1 MIAVFT
7 RFFIKCAVN
16 YLTSRETHTKM
27 SVKAMKKQRKQG
39 ELGMSVSKIWSMV
52 SGMERERRQTG
63 GEEFTYQYLGK
74 IAKEL
79 DAAIGYSE
87 NGGRGEWK
95 LPPEGTAERLAHY
108 KKTGEELRNA
118 MPSAPAGEI
127 EIEVKDSNG
136 MALVA
141 EIKLF
146 AVAEGVTEQ
155 SFTYADFC
163 PDFVRAYTEENG
175 RFSAKIE
182 AGSYLLEVSKG
193 SEYSI
198 VKKIVE
204 IKKEEKTGVQV
215 ALCRFVNLTEAGW
228 YVGDLHHHSVY
239 SSPLYPPQGTDYVFD
254 TAQEVM
260 MSMRAKGLTF
270 GALSDHHNV
279 FNHREWEKM
288 KTEDFLPLLSKEIS
302 TSNGH
307 ILSLNVDPDVIYR
320 IPKQEDRTEE
330 YLRNEFIRTTNEIR
344 ENGGYPQVNHPRDM
358 QKAISFP
365 PEFTDIIEIFD
376 TMEIWNGS
384 HPLADGT
391 TNDDAFRLWLSLLEE
406 GRFFAAT
413 TGSDTHDIRLV
424 TWMNSF
430 GYVIGLYQEV
440 KKQYAALSAE
450 NKEKADY
457 FFGML
462 EPQLETMQIWLKTN
476 LTSGCVRT
484 YVHAPGERTPENLL
498 DNNKA
503 GHSFITNGPVLL
515 AEIGGKSMGETADF
529 PVEAEEITAHL
540 TILSNRPLNTL
551 AIWQNDGRV
560 EELPLPEVEAEN
572 GCYDYSGDVTFSAKN
587 AKWVFFR
594 VQADYTVQALTNPIF
609 LEAV

>member
-1 MIAVFT
+1 
-7 RFFIKCAVN
+7 
-16 YLTSRETHTKM
+16 
-27 SVKAMKKQRKQG
+27 
-39 ELGMSVSKIWSMV
+39 MSVSKIWSMV
-52 SGMERERRQTG
+52 SGMERERRQES
-63 GEEFTYQYLGK
+63 GEKFTYQYLGK

-79 DAAIGYSE
+79 DAATGYTE
-87 NGGRGEWK
+87 HGGRGEWK
-95 LPPEGTAERLAHY
+95 IPSEGSDARLAHY
-108 KKTGEELRNA
+108 KKTGEELKNDTA
-118 MPSAPAGEI
+118 KEPAGELCVL
-127 EIEVKDSNG
+127 VKDQDGN
-136 MALVA
+136 ALVA
-141 EIKLF
+141 EVKLF
-146 AVAEGVTEQ
+146 PVADGVTEET
-155 SFTYADFC
+155 FTYADFC
-163 PDFVRAYTEENG
+163 PDFVRAYTEEDG
-175 RFSAKIE
+175 LITKKIE
-182 AGSYLLEVSKG
+182 AGKYLLEVSKG

-198 VKKIVE
+198 EKQIVE
-204 IKKEEKTGVQV
+204 IKEKEKTEVK
-215 ALCRFVNLTEAGW
+215 AELYRFVNLTEDGW

-254 TAQEVM
+254 TAHEVM

-279 FNHREWEKM
+279 FNHREWGQM

-320 IPKQEDRTEE
+320 IPNQEERTEE

-365 PEFTDIIEIFD
+365 PEFTDMIEIFD

-406 GRFFAAT
+406 GRFLPAT

-424 TWMNSF
+424 TWINSF
-430 GYVIGLYQEV
+430 SYVIGLYGEV
-440 KKQYAALSAE
+440 KKQYETLSAE
-450 NKEKADY
+450 EKEKADY

-462 EPQLETMQIWLKTN
+462 EPQLETMQVWFKTN

-484 YVHAPGERTPENLL
+484 YVHAPGERTPKNLL
-498 DNNKA
+498 ENNKA
-503 GHSFITNGPVLL
+503 GHSFVTNGPVLI
-515 AEIGGKSMGETADF
+515 AEIGEKSMGETAGF
-529 PVEAEEITAHL
+529 PVEAEEITANL
-540 TILSNRPLNTL
+540 TILSNRPLKTL
-551 AIWQNDGRV
+551 EIWQNDGRV
-560 EELPLPEVEAEN
+560 EELPLPVVEEEN
-572 GCYDYSGDVTFSAKN
+572 GCFDYSGEVTFSAKN

>member
-1 MIAVFT
+1 
-7 RFFIKCAVN
+7 
-16 YLTSRETHTKM
+16 
-27 SVKAMKKQRKQG
+27 
-39 ELGMSVSKIWSMV
+39 MSVSKIWSMV
-52 SGMERERRQTG
+52 SGMERERRQES
-63 GEEFTYQYLGK
+63 GEAFTYQYLGR

-79 DAAIGYSE
+79 DAATGYSE

-95 LPPEGTAERLAHY
+95 IPSEGTEARLAHY
-108 KKTGEELRNA
+108 KKTGEDLKNQTAKE
-118 MPSAPAGEI
+118 PAGEVFA
-127 EIEVKDSNG
+127 EVKDTEG
-136 MALVA
+136 KALIA
-141 EIKLF
+141 EVKLF
-146 AVAEGVTEQ
+146 PVAGDVTEET
-155 SFTYADFC
+155 FTYADFC
-163 PDFVRAYTEENG
+163 PDFIRAYTEEDG
-175 RFSAKIE
+175 CFMRRVE
-182 AGSYLLEVSKG
+182 AGHYLLEVSKG

-198 VKKIVE
+198 EKKVIE
-204 IKKEEKTGVQV
+204 IKKDTKTEVQV
-215 ALCRFVNLTEAGW
+215 ALHRFVNLSQEGW

-254 TAQEVM
+254 SPQEVM

-279 FNHREWEKM
+279 LNHREWETM
-288 KTEDFLPLLSKEIS
+288 KCEDFLPLLSKEIS

-320 IPKQEDRTEE
+320 IPRPEERTEE
-330 YLRNEFIRTTNEIR
+330 YLRNEFIRTTKEIR

-391 TNDDAFRLWLSLLEE
+391 TNDDAYRLWLSLLEE
-406 GRFFAAT
+406 GRFFPAT

-424 TWMNSF
+424 TWMLSF
-430 GYVIGLYQEV
+430 GYVFGLYHEV
-440 KKQYAALSAE
+440 KKQYETLSAE

-462 EPQLETMQIWLKTN
+462 EPQFETLQVWLKTN

-484 YVHAPGERTPENLL
+484 YVHAPGERIPKNLL
-498 DNNKA
+498 DHNKA
-503 GHSFITNGPVLL
+503 GHSFVTNGPLL
-515 AEIGGKSMGETADF
+515 IASVGDKSMGEVASF

-540 TILSNRPLNTL
+540 TILSNRPLEKL
-551 AIWQNDGRV
+551 FVVQNGGRC

-572 GCYDYSGDVTFSAKN
+572 GCYDYSGDVTFSAKD

-594 VQADYTVQALTNPIF
+594 VQADYTVQALTNPVF
-609 LEAV
+609 LEAE

>member
-1 MIAVFT
+1 
-7 RFFIKCAVN
+7 
-16 YLTSRETHTKM
+16 
-27 SVKAMKKQRKQG
+27 
-39 ELGMSVSKIWSMV
+39 MSVSKIWSMV
-52 SGMERERRQTG
+52 SGMERERRQEG
-63 GEEFTYQYLGK
+63 GEKFTYQYLGK

-79 DAAIGYSE
+79 DAATGYTA

-95 LPPEGTAERLAHY
+95 IPSEGSEARLAHY
-108 KKTGEELRNA
+108 KATGEEVKH
-118 MPSAPAGEI
+118 SEVKGPAGTLK
-127 EIEVKDSNG
+127 IEVCDVNG
-136 MALVA
+136 QALVA
-141 EIKLF
+141 EVKLF
-146 AVAEGVTEQ
+146 PVEEDVTEET
-155 SFTYADFC
+155 FTYADFC
-163 PDFVRAYTEENG
+163 PDFIRAYTEEDGNLVRKIAAG
-175 RFSAKIE
+175 R
-182 AGSYLLEVSKG
+182 YLLEASKG

-198 VKKIVE
+198 EKQIVGIKEGKETEVK
-204 IKKEEKTGVQV
+204 V
-215 ALCRFVNLTEAGW
+215 ALRRFVDMSADGW

-254 TAQEVM
+254 SPMEVM

-279 FNHREWEKM
+279 LNHREWETM
-288 KTEDFLPLLSKEIS
+288 KREDFLPLLSKEIS

-320 IPKQEDRTEE
+320 IPKQEERTEE
-330 YLRNEFIRTTNEIR
+330 YLRNEFIRTTQEIR
-344 ENGGYPQVNHPRDM
+344 DNGGYPQVNHPRDM

-391 TNDDAFRLWLSLLEE
+391 TNDDAYRLWLSLLEE
-406 GRFFAAT
+406 GRFFPAT
-413 TGSDTHDIRLV
+413 TGSDTHDICLI
-424 TWMNSF
+424 TWMLSF
-430 GYVIGLYQEV
+430 GYVIGLYHEV
-440 KKQYAALSAE
+440 KKQYDTLSAE
-450 NKEKADY
+450 DKEKADY

-462 EPQLETMQIWLKTN
+462 EPQFETLQVWLKTN

-484 YVHAPGERTPENLL
+484 YVHAPGERTPKNLL

-503 GHSFITNGPVLL
+503 GHSFVTNGPVLV
-515 AEIGGKSMGETADF
+515 ATIGDKSMGEVASF

-540 TILSNRPLNTL
+540 MILSNRPLEKL
-551 AIWQNDGRV
+551 FVVQNGGRC

-572 GCYDYSGDVTFSAKN
+572 GCYDYSGDITFSAKD

-594 VQADYTVQALTNPIF
+594 VQANYTVQALTNPIF
-609 LEAV
+609 LEAE